1 MATITVRFRGIC
13 CFIDPEDG
21 GNGFKKR
28 VVLPNG
34 KSHEHAGMEKHLSI
48 IEYYAD
54 ELKSPPPDNLKTENY
69 SRPGDDAKYQRIE
82 LDKPMVIEFLNAVPT
97 AKVDSGANLDGRLIR
112 LDQLAPNKLRSNLL
126 GPIQKVEG
134 EYAKVVMDLPGGT
147 LMAGPP
153 EASRTSF
160 PKVPKFGNRRVARWL
175 ELILEVNGPF
185 GLKLTPLGG
194 PVTEAKE
201 IYFEE
206 GTGLITIA
214 NEPLRLITGRFVP
227 KPQGGGGG
235 NMPSH
240 PGMAGT
246 STATAAV
253 TPSTTATASTASGPS
268 TVATSTAV
276 PQTIGHFDLYWN
288 LMADPTARPVP
299 AASQGLGP
307 GCTPANKP

>member
-13 CFIDPEDG
+13 CFIDPENG

-54 ELKSPPPDNLKTENY
+54 ELKSSVPDNFKTESY

-82 LDKPMVIEFLNAVPT
+82 LDKPMVIEFLGAVPT
-97 AKVDSGANLDGRLIR
+97 AKVDSGATLAGRLIR
-112 LDQLAPNKLRSNLL
+112 LDELAPNVLRRNLL
-126 GPIQKVEG
+126 GPIQQVEG

-160 PKVPKFGNRRVARWL
+160 PKVPKFGSRRVARWL
-175 ELILEVNGPF
+175 ELILEVDGEF
-185 GLKLTPLGG
+185 GLRLTPLGG
-194 PVTEAKE
+194 PVSEAKE

-227 KPQGGGGG
+227 RPQVGG
-235 NMPSH
+235 PTVPIH
-240 PGMAGT
+240 PGMHDT
-246 STATAAV
+246 S
-253 TPSTTATASTASGPS
+253 STTAAKTPKTTATSSMTSAPS

-299 AASQGLGP
+299 AASQGIGP
-307 GCTPANKP
+307 GCAPANKP